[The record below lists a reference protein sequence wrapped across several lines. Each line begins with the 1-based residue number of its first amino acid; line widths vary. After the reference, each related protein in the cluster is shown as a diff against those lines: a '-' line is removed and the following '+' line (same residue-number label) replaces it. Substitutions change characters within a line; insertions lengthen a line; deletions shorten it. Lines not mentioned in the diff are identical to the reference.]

1 MSLIEMNNIKKKY
14 GKDGGEL
21 YALRGINLSVER
33 GEMVAIMG
41 PSGSGKST
49 LLNII
54 GLLDVESDGEYKF
67 QNESVNKLS
76 EKQLS
81 SYRNKYIG
89 FVVQNFAL
97 IDDYTVFENIEVPLI
112 YSKVNK
118 KKRKESIINTLKKL
132 GIEDKKD
139 KLPKQLSGGQNQRV
153 AIARALV
160 NDPEIILADEPTGAL
175 DKENGEEV
183 MNILSKLN
191 KEGKTIIIITHDK
204 DIAKKCKRII
214 YIEDGKAKEDE
225 NENEN

>member
-14 GKDGGEL
+14 GKDEGEL

-225 NENEN
+225 NEN

>member
-14 GKDGGEL
+14 GKDEGEL

-54 GLLDVESDGEYKF
+54 GLLDVESYGEYKF

-225 NENEN
+225 NEN

>member
-14 GKDGGEL
+14 GKDEGEL

-153 AIARALV
+153 
-160 NDPEIILADEPTGAL
+160 E
-175 DKENGEEV
+175 
-183 MNILSKLN
+183 
-191 KEGKTIIIITHDK
+191 
-204 DIAKKCKRII
+204 
-214 YIEDGKAKEDE
+214 
-225 NENEN
+225 